1 MTVKLFFFDLEGTIF
16 SSSERILEGGE
27 TAEFTNLWSL
37 LMHELGADAVSEE
50 KRNLQKWKNGE
61 YHSYL
66 DWARESAGV
75 LKKYGLDKDKYLK
88 VTETIPYNEG
98 VKELLAELNRR
109 DIRSAVISGGFSNH
123 ARKAQRELHITHSFA
138 AIDLLWDEAGELD
151 YWNILPSDYEGKID
165 FVRLLE
171 REYNLSLDECAFVGD
186 EKNDVF
192 IAREV
197 GLSFAYNAPEELK
210 EAADYAIKDLSKISA
225 YL

>member
-1 MTVKLFFFDLEGTIF
+1 MTIKLFFFDLEGTIF
-16 SSSERILEGGE
+16 SSSERILKGGKI
-27 TAEFTNLWSL
+27 AEFTNLWSL
-37 LMHELGADAVSEE
+37 LMHELGADAVREE
-50 KRNLQKWKNGE
+50 KLNLQKWENGE

-98 VKELLAELNRR
+98 VRELLAELNRR
-109 DIRSAVISGGFSNH
+109 DIRSAVISGGFANH

-138 AIDLLWDEAGELD
+138 AIDLLWDEVGKLD

-171 REYNLSLDECAFVGD
+171 REYNLSLEKCAFVGD

-210 EAADYAIKDLSKISA
+210 EAADHAIEDLAEISA
-225 YL
+225 HL

>member
-1 MTVKLFFFDLEGTIF
+1 MAIKLFFFDLEGTIF
-16 SSSERILEGGE
+16 SSSKRVLEGGE

-37 LMHELGADAVSEE
+37 LMHELGPAAVRAE
-50 KRNLQKWKNGE
+50 RHNLKKWKNGE

-75 LKKYGLDKDKYLK
+75 LKKYGLNRETYLK
-88 VTETIPYNEG
+88 VTETIPYNPG
-98 VKELLAELNRR
+98 VKELLAELNNR
-109 DIRSAVISGGFSNH
+109 DIRSAVISGGFANH

-138 AIDLLWDEAGELD
+138 AIDLLWNENGRLD

-197 GLSFAYNAPEELK
+197 GLSFAYNAPDELK
-210 EAADYAIKDLSKISA
+210 EAAGYAIEDLGEIPA
-225 YL
+225 HL